1 MQIYL
6 EKGFIDEFIHL
17 DLKNEFVIDFYE
29 ELIKKSKGYE
39 LFTDFEEEDFHN
51 LISINPFARFIVGG
65 LVSVSYCCSIN
76 DFLRDKSSV
85 HKILL
90 VNNFEED
97 KGLDTTYEYIS
108 SADVIEK
115 WKIYTPKRDDLN
127 LPTTLDESLLASERF
142 SSWDD
147 LLRFKHPLTDIH
159 IYDNYLLVNG
169 DNQRIK
175 DNLIPLL
182 VSLNKMSKNKKTIK
196 LFCFENQIMPFDE
209 RAIDEKFSDIKSWI
223 EDAIGNCDVEVIRL
237 SSKSKSR
244 LHDRYIITNLFM
256 IERGAGFNIFKADGS
271 IDDFSSMLFRFIFL
285 KRNYVLS
292 QLVRKQLEKI
302 EDYN

>member
-39 LFTDFEEEDFHN
+39 LFTNFEEKDFLN
-51 LISINPFARFIVGG
+51 LILVNPFARFIVDG
-65 LVSVSYCCSIN
+65 LEIMDYGCLVD
-76 DFLRDKSSV
+76 DFLIDKSSM

-90 VNNFEED
+90 VNNYDD
-97 KGLDTTYEYIS
+97 KKFLDTTYEYIS
-108 SADVIEK
+108 SDDVIEK
-115 WKIYTPKRDDLN
+115 WQIYTPKRDDLN

-147 LLRFKHPLTDIH
+147 LLRFKHPLIDIY
-159 IYDNYLLVNG
+159 IYDNYLLVDG

-209 RAIDEKFSDIKSWI
+209 RAIDEKVSDIKSWI

-285 KRNYVLS
+285 KRNYLLS